1 MIKRGIGM
9 LLAVVLLYAPLPLR
23 AAQTLTID
31 STYGYAADLH
41 TLQVLY
47 EKESDQRMYP
57 ASMTKVLTALTALD
71 AIESLD
77 DEVTIT
83 LEMLEGLEDGT
94 YTLAGF
100 LNGEVVTM
108 RDLLYGTLLA
118 SGADACQAFAVSLF
132 GSEEA
137 MVEAMNAKAKALG
150 MEDSHFTNTV
160 GMHDEDHYTSARDL
174 ALLMAAAWDNEELRT
189 AMSTREYATSSSY
202 YHGEGIA
209 LYNSW
214 DQQLS
219 IAGIDDAYVLGG
231 KTGYTPEAGYCFFG
245 VCEIQ
250 GAEVIVVAAG
260 ASPDAGAG
268 GSMSDVTAIS
278 SYIDE
283 QMEPVELAQ
292 EQDELYTLDLRHT
305 FHEPLTL
312 RAPSVIRA
320 WVPKGEDAQA
330 DLRST
335 VENDQAPVTSGDQ
348 LASAEV
354 WIDDARVASLPLNAP
369 ISVDSDGFAVVLDT
383 VRAIVW
389 PYGVA
394 LVIAAGSGYGI
405 YTLGRKWK
413 QKTDSAR

>member
-1 MIKRGIGM
+1 
-9 LLAVVLLYAPLPLR
+9 
-23 AAQTLTID
+23 
-31 STYGYAADLH
+31 
-41 TLQVLY
+41 
-47 EKESDQRMYP
+47 
-57 ASMTKVLTALTALD
+57 
-71 AIESLD
+71 
-77 DEVTIT
+77 
-83 LEMLEGLEDGT
+83 
-94 YTLAGF
+94 
-100 LNGEVVTM
+100 
-108 RDLLYGTLLA
+108 
-118 SGADACQAFAVSLF
+118 
-132 GSEEA
+132 
-137 MVEAMNAKAKALG
+137 
-150 MEDSHFTNTV
+150 
-160 GMHDEDHYTSARDL
+160 
-174 ALLMAAAWDNEELRT
+174 MAAAWDNEELRT

-202 YHGEGIA
+202 YHGDGIA

-335 VENDQAPVTSGDQ
+335 VENDQAPV
-348 LASAEV
+348 
-354 WIDDARVASLPLNAP
+354 IDDARVASLPLNAP
-369 ISVDSDGFAVVLDT
+369 VSVDSDGFAVVLDT

>member
-31 STYGYAADLH
+31 STYGYAVDLH

-189 AMSTREYATSSSY
+189 AMSTRECATSSSY
-202 YHGEGIA
+202 YHGEGI
-209 LYNSW
+209 
-214 DQQLS
+214 
-219 IAGIDDAYVLGG
+219 
-231 KTGYTPEAGYCFFG
+231 E
-245 VCEIQ
+245 
-250 GAEVIVVAAG
+250 
-260 ASPDAGAG
+260 
-268 GSMSDVTAIS
+268 M
-278 SYIDE
+278 
-283 QMEPVELAQ
+283 
-292 EQDELYTLDLRHT
+292 
-305 FHEPLTL
+305 
-312 RAPSVIRA
+312 
-320 WVPKGEDAQA
+320 
-330 DLRST
+330 
-335 VENDQAPVTSGDQ
+335 
-348 LASAEV
+348 
-354 WIDDARVASLPLNAP
+354 
-369 ISVDSDGFAVVLDT
+369 
-383 VRAIVW
+383 
-389 PYGVA
+389 
-394 LVIAAGSGYGI
+394 
-405 YTLGRKWK
+405 
-413 QKTDSAR
+413 